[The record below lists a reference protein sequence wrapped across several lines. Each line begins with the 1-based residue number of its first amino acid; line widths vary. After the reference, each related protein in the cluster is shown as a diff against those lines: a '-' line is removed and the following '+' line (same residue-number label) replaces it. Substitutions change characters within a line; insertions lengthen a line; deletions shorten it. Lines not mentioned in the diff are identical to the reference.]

1 MALKGFIP
9 STTGMLAHA
18 HSLSQIGN
26 NIANISTVGY
36 RTNETMF
43 YTLLG
48 SNPVVKNNTAGIS
61 SSRVDIQGVGYYDR
75 TNVLDQGQVSA
86 TGQPYD
92 VAINGNE
99 NAFFLVK
106 DSYGKDYYT
115 RAGNFSTMTQS
126 GVTYLVNQNGL
137 KVQGFPSIDGKEEFG
152 ANTENI
158 VIEYP
163 EKMPAVPTSEAKIVA
178 NIPAEGVDKTAI
190 GLTVYA
196 NNHEGETLHMIFN
209 KVEGKANTWTLSFDV
224 EGGTATSAETEVVF
238 DSSGNL
244 VTPKNLAV
252 NVAWSDGETND
263 ISIDISNITQLADVD
278 VKTYIEQNGSPSGSF
293 VRSFIGDD
301 GIVKAYYTNGQYY
314 NCAKIAL
321 VGFTAP
327 ENLSPYEGTLFTAN
341 SETGESFYANDSS
354 KLVSGSVERSTV
366 SIEKEFSRM
375 ILVQRAYSTN
385 ANAFNTTNE
394 MLQTAVDLKS

>member
-9 STTGMLAHA
+9 STTGMLAQS
-18 HSLSQIGN
+18 HSLSQIST

-48 SNPVVKNNTAGIS
+48 SNPVVKNNNSGIS
-61 SSRVDIQGVGYYDR
+61 SSRVDVQGVGYYDR
-75 TNVLDQGQVSA
+75 TNVLDQGVISS
-86 TGQPYD
+86 TGQAYD

-106 DSYGKDYYT
+106 DVYGNDYYT
-115 RAGNFSTMTQS
+115 RAGNFSTLTQN

-137 KVQGFPSIDGKEEFG
+137 KVQGFPSIDGKEEFA

-163 EKMPAVPTSEAKIVA
+163 EKIPAVPTTEAMIVA
-178 NIPAEGVDKTAI
+178 NIPATGVDKTAI
-190 GLTVYA
+190 GLTIYG
-196 NNHEGETLHMIFN
+196 NNHEGETLHLIFN
-209 KVEGKANTWTLSFDV
+209 KVEGKTNTWNISFDV
-224 EGGTATSAETEVVF
+224 EDGTVTSAETEIIF

-244 VTPKNLAV
+244 VSPKNLAV
-252 NVAWSDGETND
+252 NVAWNDGETNN
-263 ISIDISNITQLADVD
+263 ISIDMSKITQLADVD
-278 VKTYIEQNGSPSGSF
+278 VQTYIEQNGAPSGSF
-293 VRSFIGDD
+293 VKSFIGED
-301 GIVKAYYTNGQYY
+301 GIVKAYYSNGDYY
-314 NCAKIAL
+314 NFAKIAL

-327 ENLSPYEGTLFTAN
+327 ENLSPYEGTLFVAN
-341 SETGESFYANDSS
+341 TDTGESFYVNDTST
-354 KLVSGSVERSTV
+354 LVAGAVESSTV
-366 SIEKEFSRM
+366 DIEEEFSRM

-385 ANAFNTTNE
+385 ANAFTTTNE
-394 MLQTAVDLKS
+394 MLQTAIDLKS